1 MKKQV
6 FFRADGSAQTGLGH
20 LVRCLALAQMLQDDF
35 DIEFV
40 CMEIP
45 DIIKQDI
52 ITKDFSVRE
61 IASENDFINSL
72 PTDAI
77 VIIDHYGLNVDF
89 HKAIIA
95 KDCKVI
101 CIDDLHEKE
110 FHAHVI
116 INHAPGISEDDYKAL
131 PDTKFAL
138 GPDYALLRPAFL
150 EAAKTSE
157 KKNKIKTVLIC
168 FGGSDYLNLTQ
179 KITAF
184 VAGLRNDYQVFVITG
199 AAYAFTEELSAYC
212 AAYPEITHFSA
223 IPEKQML
230 DLMKK
235 SDLAIVPSSG
245 IVFEALA
252 AGCKV
257 MSSWYVDN
265 QREIFDGFRDLQA
278 IIPLESFEDISEELF
293 LNIENIETRQ
303 VIDGLSGKRLLQ
315 LISEL

>member
-45 DIIKQDI
+45 DVIKQDI
-52 ITKDFSVRE
+52 IARDFSVRE
-61 IASENDFINSL
+61 IASENDFIDIL
-72 PTDAI
+72 PTDAV
-77 VIIDHYGLNVDF
+77 VIIDHYGLNADF
-89 HKAIIA
+89 HKTVIA
-95 KDCKVI
+95 KDCKVV

-110 FHAHVI
+110 FYAHLI
-116 INHAPGISEDDYKAL
+116 INHAPGIKKGDYKAL
-131 PDTKFAL
+131 PNTKFAL

-150 EAAKTSE
+150 EAAKTSGR
-157 KKNKIKTVLIC
+157 KNKIKTILIC
-168 FGGSDYLNLTQ
+168 FGGSDYLNLTR
-179 KITAF
+179 KITEL
-184 VAGLRNDYQVFVITG
+184 VADLKKEYQVFVVTG
-199 AAYAFTEELSAYC
+199 AAYAFTDELSAYC
-212 AAYPEITHFSA
+212 VAYPEITHFSA
-223 IPEKQML
+223 VSEQRML

-278 IIPLESFEDISEELF
+278 IIPLDSFEDISEELF
-293 LNIENIETRQ
+293 LNIDNIETRQ
-303 VIDGLSGKRLLQ
+303 VIDGLSGQRLNQ
-315 LISEL
+315 LISTL